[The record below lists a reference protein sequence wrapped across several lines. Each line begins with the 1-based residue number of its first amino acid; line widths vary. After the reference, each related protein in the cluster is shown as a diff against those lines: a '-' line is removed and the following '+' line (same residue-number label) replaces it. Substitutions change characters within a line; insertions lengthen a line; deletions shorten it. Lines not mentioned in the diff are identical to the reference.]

1 MVSLEKLSMIGTSGF
16 TLSSEEKSA
25 LSVAVL
31 SRKQSEGF
39 KDSLKFW
46 GRVTGRDGDYLVA
59 VAYTPAYPFP
69 IKKFFYCATMKPEA
83 VLAQMPDLTDEYATL
98 AAGLVSQPFQGDP
111 SLVID
116 IAGKE
121 DEPPPEPVDGEEP
134 VEPERFREHH
144 RLAFAVSLI
153 ERDVAIIPRGAYLVD
168 ASHQVVENKGYAG
181 LTYEAAGSLRSYY
194 HMRPPSS
201 ARAQAALEKP
211 GIVRATDFLDPIAA
225 DKPEGAWSLAFDPSH
240 TTAILRSFY
249 WPGYFFFATVGAGD
263 YGGVYVGNGQPNVDI
278 QFML

>member
-1 MVSLEKLSMIGTSGF
+1 MVSLDKLSMIGTSGF
-16 TLSSEEKSA
+16 TLCAEEKSA

-39 KDSLKFW
+39 KDSFKFW

-168 ASHQVVENKGYAG
+168 TSHQVCLAHARTRARTGGGGGGEGFHARLLVVLRKNKVPRTLKIVHDGCKLG
-181 LTYEAAGSLRSYY
+181 VGSDGCARRESVGGDA
-194 HMRPPSS
+194 RP
-201 ARAQAALEKP
+201 
-211 GIVRATDFLDPIAA
+211 
-225 DKPEGAWSLAFDPSH
+225 
-240 TTAILRSFY
+240 
-249 WPGYFFFATVGAGD
+249 
-263 YGGVYVGNGQPNVDI
+263 
-278 QFML
+278 